1 MPRYNYHCKKCDEY
15 FEVVH
20 SMTEVLELCISCS
33 SQDFCRIPSMP
44 NYITKINK
52 KSDKKTGSLVE
63 EFIEKNRKS
72 VKEEK
77 ENLRKQEYKK

>member
-1 MPRYNYHCKKCDEY
+1 
-15 FEVVH
+15 
-20 SMTEVLELCISCS
+20 
-33 SQDFCRIPSMP
+33 MP

-52 KSDKKTGSLVE
+52 KADRKTGSLVE